1 MKIHFV
7 EDNTLSPDEVQIKA
21 SPLNKKI
28 QKLIWQLEYLE
39 EENPTSIPVKLK
51 ERIVMIK
58 IEEIISISVQ
68 QASLTIKTIYIDYQT
83 KERLYQFVDRLQNP
97 DFVQISKFCVININ
111 RLQYLEDS
119 FSGNMTAF
127 LEREVKESVSRKFL
141 PKLMERLG
149 L

>member
-1 MKIHFV
+1 MKIHFE
-7 EDNTLSPDEVQIKA
+7 EDDKLAPDEVMVKA
-21 SPLNKKI
+21 SPLNKKN
-28 QKLIWQLEYLE
+28 QKLIWQLEYLG

-58 IEEIISISVQ
+58 IDEIISVSVQ
-68 QASLTIKTIYIDYQT
+68 QANLTIRTIESDYQT
-83 KERLYQFVDRLQNP
+83 KERLYQFVDRLQHP

-111 RLQYLEDS
+111 HLNYLEDS

-127 LEREVKESVSRKFL
+127 LDGEAKESVSRKFL